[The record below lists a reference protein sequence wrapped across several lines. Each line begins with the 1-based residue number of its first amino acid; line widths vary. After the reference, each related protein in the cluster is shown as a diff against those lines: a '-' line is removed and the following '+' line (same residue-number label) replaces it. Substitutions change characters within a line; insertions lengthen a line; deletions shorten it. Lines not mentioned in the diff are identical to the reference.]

1 MKRKHAS
8 IIIALLIA
16 GVGLWQTVEK
26 RLELQ
31 CYVFQQASIYRQAY
45 DQGYARRDGIR
56 KLVWQDILAEFGG
69 QSWRAPLDNVFHE
82 VIMGGTR
89 ADQVVRQVRF
99 PLDPNP
105 DMSCDG
111 FILWSIIDGR
121 ASDIIWNYRQDA
133 GIESMYEISLD
144 LGEIPKEE
152 LVHYSVVAES
162 VLSKTIWDDAVMV
175 STTQTRFLGEVS
187 ARQWLNGIYAPDV
200 WSRWYVNWRE
210 DRQGALR
217 TVRR

>member
-1 MKRKHAS
+1 M
-8 IIIALLIA
+8 
-16 GVGLWQTVEK
+16 
-26 RLELQ
+26 
-31 CYVFQQASIYRQAY
+31 
-45 DQGYARRDGIR
+45 
-56 KLVWQDILAEFGG
+56 LAEFGG

-82 VIMGGTR
+82 VIMGGSR

-99 PLDPNP
+99 PLDPKP

-111 FILWSIIDGR
+111 FIIWSIIDRR
-121 ASDIIWNYRQDA
+121 AGDIIWNYRQDA

-187 ARQWLNGIYAPDV
+187 ARQWLSGIYAPDV
-200 WSRWYVNWRE
+200 WARWYVNWRE

-217 TVRR
+217 IVRR